1 MGKETLKLNT
11 NTVLEVIENELECIK
26 RANKCDRHC
35 EDCPLVMDDKLLIEV
50 YEWLITSLKVARE
63 LEEQEK
69 YREDIMAMNDKWLI
83 LEKLN
88 IREGKFSKIDKSK

>member
-1 MGKETLKLNT
+1 MNT
-11 NTVLEVIENELECIK
+11 NTVLEVIENELKCIK

-35 EDCPLVMDDKLLIEV
+35 EDCPLVMDDKLLIKV
-50 YEWLITSLKVARE
+50 YEWLIASLKGARE

-69 YREDIMAMNDKWLI
+69 YREDIMAINNKWLI

-88 IREGKFSKIDKSK
+88 IRDGVFKIDKNR

>member
-1 MGKETLKLNT
+1 MNISA
-11 NTVLEVIENELECIK
+11 VLEVIENELECIK

-35 EDCPLVMDDKLLIEV
+35 EDCSLVIDAKLLIEV
-50 YEWLITSLKVARE
+50 YEWLIASLKVAKE

-69 YREDIMAMNDKWLI
+69 YREDIMAINDKWLI

-88 IREGKFSKIDKSK
+88 IKDGEFKIE